1 MLAQDLTH
9 DALTFASPA
18 ATAAGLQGFVAMAGL
33 IVAIGA
39 QNALV
44 LRQGLARR
52 HVGLV
57 VAVCT
62 LSDWALTFVGVMG
75 LGRWLATSPLWVEVM
90 RLGGAAFLIAY
101 GALAARRAW
110 TGASAGLVA
119 GGADRGLA
127 PTLGAAL
134 AMTYL
139 NPHVY
144 LDTVVLMG
152 ALGAQHADAARW
164 AFVLGAGAA
173 SATWFGLLGY
183 GARLASGWLRRPEVW
198 RGLDAAIAAV
208 MFWIAAQLLLQPL
221 GAGGV

>member
-1 MLAQDLTH
+1 MVAPDPTH
-9 DALTFASPA
+9 AVVVLNSPA
-18 ATAAGLQGFVAMAGL
+18 VVAAGLQGWVAMAGL

-52 HVGLV
+52 HVGAV
-57 VAVCT
+57 VALCIV
-62 LSDWALTFVGVMG
+62 SDWMLTTLGVMG
-75 LGRWLATSPLWVEVM
+75 LGRWLATSPTWLAAM
-90 RLGGAAFLIAY
+90 RYGGAAFLIAY

-110 TGASAGLVA
+110 SGATAGLVA
-119 GGADRGLA
+119 QGADRGLA
-127 PTLGAAL
+127 PTLATAL
-134 AMTYL
+134 ALTYL

-152 ALGAQHADAARW
+152 ALGAQHPPAARW
-164 AFVLGAGAA
+164 AFVAGAGAA
-173 SATWFGLLGY
+173 SAAWFGLLGY

-198 RGLDAAIAAV
+198 RALDVAIAAV

-221 GAGGV
+221 GGSGV

>member
-1 MLAQDLTH
+1 MLALDPTR
-9 DALTFASPA
+9 DAFVLSSPA
-18 ATAAGLQGFVAMAGL
+18 LVAAGLQGLVAMAGL

-52 HVGLV
+52 HVGAV
-57 VAVCT
+57 VAVCI
-62 LSDWALTFVGVMG
+62 LSDWALTAVGVMG
-75 LGRWLATSPLWVEVM
+75 LGRWLATSPLWMEAM
-90 RLGGAAFLIAY
+90 RYGGAAFLIAY
-101 GALAARRAW
+101 GAMAARRAW
-110 TGASAGLVA
+110 AGASAGLVA
-119 GGADRGLA
+119 RGGDRGLA
-127 PTLGAAL
+127 PTLAATL

-152 ALGAQHADAARW
+152 ALGAQHPPAARW
-164 AFVLGAGAA
+164 AFLAGAGAA
-173 SATWFGLLGY
+173 SAAWFGLLGY

-198 RGLDAAIAAV
+198 RGLDAVIAAV

-221 GAGGV
+221 GASGV